1 MKVQT
6 IAARLGASGCY
17 FISLLRLVHHEFD
30 ALGLYLQALQIG
42 AIDEDCYVKA
52 PGTVLSLAAGG
63 VWSVRHESATYIPQ
77 SGELEI
83 LRFERKTPDK
93 TYAHFVTG
101 DGSGAVA
108 YDPLDHSLTVAQ
120 GALVSKRIAKKEI
133 A

>member
-1 MKVQT
+1 MNIQT
-6 IAARLGASGCY
+6 IAARLGVSGCY
-17 FISLLRLVHHEFD
+17 FISLLRLVHREAD
-30 ALGLYLQALQIG
+30 ALGLYFQALQIG

-63 VWSVRHESATYIPQ
+63 AWSVRHESATYLPQ

-83 LRFERKTPDK
+83 LRFERKTPMQ
-93 TYAHFVTG
+93 TFAHFVTG

-120 GALVSKRIAKKEI
+120 GALVSKRIVKREI
-133 A
+133 L